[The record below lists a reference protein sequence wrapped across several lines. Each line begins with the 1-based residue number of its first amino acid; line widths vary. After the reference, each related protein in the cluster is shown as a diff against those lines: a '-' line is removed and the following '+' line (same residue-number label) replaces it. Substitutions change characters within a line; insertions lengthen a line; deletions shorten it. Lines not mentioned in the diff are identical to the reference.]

1 MTVAGDPFRHA
12 PADPPS
18 PPNGPAT
25 HTYLPRPQPQPQPQP
40 WPFVPYGGNLYPPTE
55 RPHNTLAT
63 LSPVFAVV
71 APPVGV
77 ILGHWALIQIHRSGE
92 RGRTAAIWGLTI
104 GYVLTVALLAG
115 LLLLAVADP
124 SGRSESVPGTIA
136 AAPPSRV
143 PPPVVVTSVAPPPLV
158 PRVKLDLARVTVGTC
173 AEIQKR
179 DIGSDALDLF
189 GVPCKHRQGVYTVVA
204 RVANDFDC
212 QSTYIAAP
220 PDHSFA
226 LCLNEY

>member
-1 MTVAGDPFRHA
+1 MTVAGDPFRQVR
-12 PADPPS
+12 ADPPS

-25 HTYLPRPQPQPQPQP
+25 HTHLQRPPP
-40 WPFVPYGGNLYPPTE
+40 WPFVPPGGNPYPPTE

-92 RGRTAAIWGLTI
+92 RGRTAAIWGVII

-115 LLLLAVADP
+115 LILWALTDP
-124 SGRSESVPGTIA
+124 SGGSEPLRGPGTVA
-136 AAPPSRV
+136 AEPPLRV
-143 PPPVVVTSVAPPPLV
+143 PPPVVVTSVAPPPIS
-158 PRVKLDLARVTVGTC
+158 PRVKLDLAKVTVGTC

-179 DIGSDALDLF
+179 DIGADALDLF

-204 RVANDFDC
+204 RVATNFDC
-212 QSTYIAAP
+212 QSTYVAAP

>member
-1 MTVAGDPFRHA
+1 MTVAGDPFRQA

-18 PPNGPAT
+18 PPNGPAP
-25 HTYLPRPQPQPQPQP
+25 HTYQPQPQP
-40 WPFVPYGGNLYPPTE
+40 WPFGPTGGNPYPPTE
-55 RPHNTLAT
+55 PPHNTLAT

-77 ILGHWALIQIHRSGE
+77 ILGHRALMQIHRSGE
-92 RGRTAAIWGLTI
+92 RGRTAAIWGVVI
-104 GYVLTVALLAG
+104 GYVLTAALLAG
-115 LLLLAVADP
+115 LILWAITDP
-124 SGRSESVPGTIA
+124 SGRSEPAPGA
-136 AAPPSRV
+136 GAVEAERPLRV
-143 PPPVVVTSVAPPPLV
+143 PPPVVVTSVAPPPV
-158 PRVKLDLARVTVGTC
+158 SPRVKLDLTQVTVGTC

-179 DIGSDALDLF
+179 DIGADALDLF
-189 GVPCKHRQGVYTVVA
+189 AVPCKHRQGVYTVVA